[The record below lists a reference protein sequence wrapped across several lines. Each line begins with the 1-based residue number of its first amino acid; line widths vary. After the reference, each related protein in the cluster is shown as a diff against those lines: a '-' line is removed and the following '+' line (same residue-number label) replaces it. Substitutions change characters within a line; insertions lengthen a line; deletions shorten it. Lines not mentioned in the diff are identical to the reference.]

1 MTPANAPLFSPSR
14 RRSLIRL
21 AWGLDTAAGR
31 VAMFALALL
40 VRVLIA
46 PRLGFYGDLRLFK
59 MWATQLDEVGLHR
72 FYAQGQFADYP
83 PGYLY
88 VLWLLGKL
96 SAAPG
101 YLLLKLPAML
111 ADLALAWVAG
121 ALADRIAPLS
131 LKERVPVRTLVAA
144 TVLFNPAVI
153 ALSAMSGQVD
163 AVPAVSVLSSLLL
176 LFTGPR
182 SARREISAF
191 LLFAVAVAMKP
202 QAGFVLP

>member
-101 YLLLKLPAML
+101 YLLLQLPLRTVRLRRIL
-111 ADLALAWVAG
+111 AHVG
-121 ALADRIAPLS
+121 
-131 LKERVPVRTLVAA
+131 KRVGRPVRINPVRAGKNQFLRPVQPLVI
-144 TVLFNPAVI
+144 LNH
-153 ALSAMSGQVD
+153 Q
-163 AVPAVSVLSSLLL
+163 
-176 LFTGPR
+176 
-182 SARREISAF
+182 
-191 LLFAVAVAMKP
+191 
-202 QAGFVLP
+202 